1 MLSHRLSK
9 PFASVLL
16 LFVVCFTASA
26 NAVSERVITL
36 ANSTQA
42 TFTHAQGLEQDQK
55 LGKVHPKASVLL
67 IHGWAGNMNEVGD
80 MYKRLAAQL
89 AKHQIASLRINI
101 RGESE
106 GAKNGFRLTSTFAS
120 RVTDAEAG
128 LAFLRQQYTDIPTGV
143 VGFSLGGA
151 TAIKL
156 MGLHPADINSV
167 VLWSSAGDPALVGQS
182 ILSPAQMREVLETGE
197 VKVPTWETLTVT
209 KEHILGMM
217 GHNIYHN
224 VSAYQGA
231 LLSIRGSE
239 DYVKPIE
246 KHLFPLTSSTI
257 AEARI
262 IQGADHI
269 FNTFEQ
275 NRNYDERL
283 IKQTVDWLVDTL

>member
-1 MLSHRLSK
+1 MIKRLTR
-9 PFASVLL
+9 LL
-16 LFVVCFTASA
+16 TYVVVCFAVNA
-26 NAVSERVITL
+26 NAISERVITL
-36 ANSTQA
+36 ANSMQA
-42 TFTHAQGLEQDQK
+42 TFTQAQGEGQDKTQ
-55 LGKVHPKASVLL
+55 PKASVLL

-80 MYKRLAAQL
+80 MYKRLAAEL
-89 AKHQIASLRINI
+89 ASHQIASLRINI

-106 GAKNGFRLTSTFAS
+106 REKSGYRLTSTFAS
-120 RVTDAEAG
+120 RVTDAEIG
-128 LAFLRQQYTDIPTGV
+128 LAFLRQQYTDVPTGV

-156 MGLHPADINSV
+156 MGLHPADISSV

-209 KEHILGMM
+209 KEHVLGMM
-217 GHNIYHN
+217 GQDIYHN
-224 VSAYQGA
+224 VGAYKGA
-231 LLSIRGSE
+231 LLSVRGSE
-239 DYVKPIE
+239 DYVTPIE
-246 KHLFPLTSSTI
+246 KYLFPLTSSTN
-257 AEARI
+257 AEARV

-283 IKQTVDWLVDTL
+283 IKQTVDWLVNTL